1 MSANAAMLAGEEDA
15 ALNLPTKRGRP
26 EAAIQR
32 AIRARLAFHGI
43 VCVAVPNEGRRSVA
57 NGRMMKATGLLPGF
71 PDLILLAPGGRVAFL
86 EVKAPAGRVSSAQS
100 EAHAMLERLGHHVAV
115 VRSQDEAVDVLR
127 GWGLLTQTNHNN
139 GGATC
144 R

>member
-32 AIRARLAFHGI
+32 AIKQRLAFHGI

-57 NGRMMKATGLLPGF
+57 NGRMMKSTGLLPGF

-86 EVKAPAGRVSSAQS
+86 EVKAPAGRVSAAQS
-100 EAHAMLERLGHHVAV
+100 EAHAMLQRLGHHVAV
-115 VRSQDEAVDVLR
+115 VRSQDEAVEALR
-127 GWGLLTQTNHNN
+127 GWGW
-139 GGATC
+139 
-144 R
+144 RV